1 MEKQCL
7 QIKWT
12 DKIEIRCCKSF
23 IRFINALAQFQRAA
37 FWPKRAY
44 TIYFDL
50 YLSQSLLLS
59 NDNGIKAFAI
69 MMKCNN
75 TFVTYMYR
83 RMQTDI
89 VVASFLIACS
99 VYLCRFFFSLS
110 GYLSPS
116 LCLFSFNLS
125 IKSIGVYNV
134 HFELMRALKPCVKY
148 VGLFIFQK
156 PTTMCT
162 KL

>member
-37 FWPKRAY
+37 FWPKRAN
-44 TIYFDL
+44 TIFFDL

-89 VVASFLIACS
+89 VDASFLIACS
-99 VYLCRFFFSLS
+99 VYLFLFSLS
-110 GYLSPS
+110 FCYLSFF
-116 LCLFSFNLS
+116 LSF
-125 IKSIGVYNV
+125 
-134 HFELMRALKPCVKY
+134 FFP
-148 VGLFIFQK
+148 LFICLSSTCLLNRSAC
-156 PTTMCT
+156 TTYT
-162 KL
+162 LS